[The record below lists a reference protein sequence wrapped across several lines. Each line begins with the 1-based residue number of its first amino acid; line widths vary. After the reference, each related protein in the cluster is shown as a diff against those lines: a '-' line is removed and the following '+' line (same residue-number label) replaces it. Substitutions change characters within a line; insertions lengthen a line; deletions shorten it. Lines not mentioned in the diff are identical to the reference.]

1 MDLYSLLD
9 KVSKIISPQTDYFY
23 EYALHT
29 FDDNGGF
36 LRTRYCWWD
45 KCLKNHRIK
54 DEDYKVVLLTAEEPV
69 DEESLRP
76 LKHLGETKVKMQL
89 DYNNVNAS
97 FNVEDIIFDIQNEY
111 TYVYLIDLVDKT
123 METKH
128 FVIDSTKES
137 CIREVE

>member
-1 MDLYSLLD
+1 M
-9 KVSKIISPQTDYFY
+9 
-23 EYALHT
+23 
-29 FDDNGGF
+29 
-36 LRTRYCWWD
+36 
-45 KCLKNHRIK
+45 
-54 DEDYKVVLLTAEEPV
+54 
-69 DEESLRP
+69 
-76 LKHLGETKVKMQL
+76 KHLGETKVKMQL

-128 FVIDSTKES
+128 FVIDITKES

>member
-1 MDLYSLLD
+1 M
-9 KVSKIISPQTDYFY
+9 
-23 EYALHT
+23 
-29 FDDNGGF
+29 
-36 LRTRYCWWD
+36 
-45 KCLKNHRIK
+45 
-54 DEDYKVVLLTAEEPV
+54 
-69 DEESLRP
+69 
-76 LKHLGETKVKMQL
+76 KHLGETKVKMQL

-128 FVIDSTKES
+128 FVIDFTKES